1 MFIDANVFLA
11 AFLDSQEQGIMS
23 KALMAKVA
31 KGEQNAI
38 TNVLVVNEV
47 LYIIKGKRGLDEM
60 KSAYRVLISYSHLS
74 IMPIDEKT
82 VAQSMQYMDGGLE
95 VSDAF
100 HAATMKMA
108 GVGTICSYDPH
119 FDKAKGIK
127 RKEP

>member
-11 AFLDSQEQGIMS
+11 AFLDSQEQGMRS

-31 KGEQNAI
+31 RGEQNAI

-47 LYIIKGKRGLDEM
+47 LYIIKGKRGLEEM
-60 KSAYRVLISYSHLS
+60 KSAYRMLISYSHLS

-100 HAATMKMA
+100 HAATMKIA
-108 GVGTICSYDPH
+108 GVGTICSYDEG

-127 RKEP
+127 RQEP

>member
-1 MFIDANVFLA
+1 MR
-11 AFLDSQEQGIMS
+11 S

-31 KGEQNAI
+31 RGEQNAI

-47 LYIIKGKRGLDEM
+47 LYIIKGKRGLEEM
-60 KSAYRVLISYSHLS
+60 KSAYRMLISYSHLS

-100 HAATMKMA
+100 HAATMKIA
-108 GVGTICSYDPH
+108 GVGTICSYDEG

-127 RKEP
+127 RQEP

>member
-11 AFLDSQEQGIMS
+11 AFLDSQEQGIRS

-31 KGEQNAI
+31 RGEQNAI

-47 LYIIKGKRGLDEM
+47 LYIIKGKRGLEEM
-60 KSAYRVLISYSHLS
+60 KSAYRMLISYSHLS

-127 RKEP
+127 RREP